1 MLRRFNLQFSIY
13 DDARFEAEEGAFDFG
28 NDQLVLSPWSFIKHN
43 DTARMLLLESDW
55 DFVIVD
61 EAHHLNLG
69 EEAQDELD
77 VTLTQ
82 LARTSRGLLLLTA
95 TPGQSGVDSHFS
107 RLQLLDPDRFS
118 DLDKFTEEQRKFEQT
133 YELIE
138 RLRAGEDVSNLP
150 AGIDPT
156 QAVDDIIQSLVDQYG
171 TGRVL
176 FRNSRKSVSGFPQ
189 RLLHQY
195 ELPQDDAAVS
205 VADSHR
211 TKWLATLLKSLKSQK
226 VLVICRDKATAME
239 LEHYLHL
246 QAGIRCASFHEDLS
260 LLERDRAQ
268 PTSRMKKAVLGP
280 SFAQR

>member
-43 DTARMLLLESDW
+43 VTARMLLLESDW

-82 LARTSRGLLLLTA
+82 LARNSRGLLLLTA

-118 DLDKFTEEQRKFEQT
+118 DLDKFTEEQRQFEQT
-133 YELIE
+133 FELIE

-156 QAVDDIIQSLVDQYG
+156 QSADDIRPVAGRPIRHG
-171 TGRVL
+171 TCSCSVIRENRYQAS
-176 FRNSRKSVSGFPQ
+176 RNAFCINTS
-189 RLLHQY
+189 Y
-195 ELPQDDAAVS
+195 
-205 VADSHR
+205 
-211 TKWLATLLKSLKSQK
+211 LKMMQT
-226 VLVICRDKATAME
+226 C
-239 LEHYLHL
+239 
-246 QAGIRCASFHEDLS
+246 LS
-260 LLERDRAQ
+260 LIAIEQNGLR
-268 PTSRMKKAVLGP
+268 PY
-280 SFAQR
+280 